1 MSDIERLL
9 EQILLEMDAIKEEYP
24 DTYKEHYVA
33 YMVNIDEDTGLTLTI
48 KAGYDW
54 ED

>member
-1 MSDIERLL
+1 MEDNENLIGH
-9 EQILLEMDAIKEEYP
+9 ILLEMDDIKEVYTN
-24 DTYKEHYVA
+24 TYKENHVTYLVK
-33 YMVNIDEDTGLTLTI
+33 IDEDTGLTLYI

>member
-1 MSDIERLL
+1 MDEIENLIGH
-9 EQILLEMDAIKEEYP
+9 ILLEMDDIKEEYP
-24 DTYKEHYVA
+24 NTYKEHHVTYL
-33 YMVNIDEDTGLTLTI
+33 MKIDEDTGLTLTI

>member
-1 MSDIERLL
+1 MEDIENLIGH
-9 EQILLEMDAIKEEYP
+9 ILLEMDDIKEEYP
-24 DTYKEHYVA
+24 DTYKEHFVT